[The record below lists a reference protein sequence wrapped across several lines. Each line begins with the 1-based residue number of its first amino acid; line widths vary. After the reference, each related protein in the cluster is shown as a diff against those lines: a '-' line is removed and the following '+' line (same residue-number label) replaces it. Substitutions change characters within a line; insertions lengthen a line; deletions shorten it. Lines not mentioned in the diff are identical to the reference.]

1 MRLIPARGE
10 APWDVRW
17 PLAGNVI
24 LLLGLVVAYSFSV
37 GSRNFLATFSVLLVA
52 AAASSTVGALLGFIF
67 GVPRRAGEQ
76 GTDGGPGY
84 LGALGSAEADLGAS
98 IDRDDLGSAG
108 RYVTNTNLAQVS
120 DWLTKV
126 LIGAGLVQLSQLPR
140 ALRAASDFIAETL
153 PGAGAP
159 AFAAGL
165 IVYGLTSGFIL
176 TFLWTTLTA
185 RRHYES
191 AEERIARGRT
201 RIRAELR
208 LLPDVGADGGWEVE
222 RAEPER
228 LSPAQARQVD
238 RIATAVETFT
248 EKYGPQQLP
257 ASDYRRLAR
266 QLRSAGRYQEAYDT
280 YLRAFEADPS
290 DPASLVFAGAIAS
303 KFLNDH
309 EQADQLYT
317 RALAINPDYTPAI
330 YNRACNEA
338 RKGNVEA
345 ALRWLE
351 EAIQRNPE
359 RYKRLALLDSQ
370 TADGPFLSLRENSRF
385 RALIEHQAGRPASTR
400 PG

>member
-1 MRLIPARGE
+1 VRLIPARGE

-76 GTDGGPGY
+76 GTDGGPGD
-84 LGALGSAEADLGAS
+84 LGALGFAEADLGAS

-208 LLPDVGADGGWEVE
+208 LLPDVGADGGWEVV
-222 RAEPER
+222 AAH
-228 LSPAQARQVD
+228 LTTV
-238 RIATAVETFT
+238 
-248 EKYGPQQLP
+248 
-257 ASDYRRLAR
+257 
-266 QLRSAGRYQEAYDT
+266 AG
-280 YLRAFEADPS
+280 
-290 DPASLVFAGAIAS
+290 
-303 KFLNDH
+303 
-309 EQADQLYT
+309 
-317 RALAINPDYTPAI
+317 
-330 YNRACNEA
+330 
-338 RKGNVEA
+338 
-345 ALRWLE
+345 
-351 EAIQRNPE
+351 
-359 RYKRLALLDSQ
+359 
-370 TADGPFLSLRENSRF
+370 SR
-385 RALIEHQAGRPASTR
+385 
-400 PG
+400 